1 MPYKQIVIDQGVG
14 WMQNFWPMI
23 LMGLGLSI
31 PAHEFVSGILFACAT
46 ASITARNRKS
56 PVNIFWMIITAI
68 VFAIITAWLWPLVSL
83 NLPVQLGMGI
93 SGLVSWV
100 VPRILNKGMDRAE
113 ARTGDIV
120 DGVIDKFVPH
130 EDDAK

>member
-1 MPYKQIVIDQGVG
+1 MPYRQIAIEQGVG
-14 WMQNFWPMI
+14 WAQNFIMLI
-23 LMGLGLSI
+23 LVGLGLTIS
-31 PAHEFVSGILFACAT
+31 HQEFIGGILFACAA

-68 VFAIITAWLWPLVSL
+68 VFAIITAWLWPFVPY
-83 NLPVQLGMGI
+83 NLPVQLGMGV
-93 SGLVSWV
+93 SGFVSWV

-120 DGVIDKFVPH
+120 DGVIDKFVPD